1 MSEISRKV
9 SDDKGHQV
17 SKVPK
22 ETILISSSKMIGS
35 RAVSTIS
42 KPISMTQRG
51 ISKSV
56 SSIKHN
62 IPSNTLIKGPTT
74 LVGNVLKDT
83 IPSVSRRPTEEEDD
97 DIAKSKYMMRS
108 IAGLLGTASV
118 YAGMESAQVIND
130 LTQQVSNELSF
141 KNSEPTS
148 PLSSQPLK
156 PPVERKPTLFE
167 ISVEP
172 NERSDTT
179 SKSILSKEDSDQA
192 SRHKALEEK
201 ILKEESSKYSIF
213 KTLRT
218 KFKLKDEDIMIYD
231 STAWLLKDVLIQGYS
246 FITLHHFLFFAYLPK
261 PTGQVQM
268 TGNINLKSTLRGVTR
283 YWCVLKD
290 NLLSLYSSVSEVYF
304 PLVTIDMKDVSK
316 IELKKSDSDPKTFSN
331 TFKVTTKEKTYV
343 FIADSPQSAKSW
355 YNTIKRQ
362 QFAVHN
368 SGKNHISLKIPLG
381 NILELDDEEIINQS
395 VTLVVKALEGRFS
408 YAVDDYIFMFLDSSG
423 SIVKQKLQEQLNKLS
438 ESGVAIAYHTKAT
451 DLKNYTSIDTQLTD
465 DNNTDNADGKPDN
478 VYSSS
483 HTEDSPSTETDLSSP
498 IDFPNSELKTSL
510 LQKPI
515 SKINRIRSK
524 SGDWIHNTRPVSFLL
539 NRNRENTKVEE
550 NVVIESISDMPTTES
565 SNDPKLIRA
574 VTNEDIKQISH
585 SKRDHLQD
593 WTTKPLKNL
602 TDMWKAK
609 PQHYENS
616 CYAFKEQDRK
626 NANFIEGKDAAE
638 ANKRFVNHFKLAKER
653 DLLSTYYGYL
663 NKNVP
668 TYGKL
673 YLADNVLC
681 FRSLL
686 PGSHTTMILPISKID
701 TCYTEKS
708 FRFSYFAL
716 VLVIRGHEELFIEFY
731 TEASRDDM
739 ESILLDRIAT
749 LNSQSGSDGGNFQND
764 ALVSTDAFIENNPS
778 SAKLKFF
785 EDKISSNGFNVPLLI
800 DQNPNVKVS
809 IKTKRKYHIGLLTIG
824 SRGDVQ
830 PYIALGKGL
839 LKEGHIVTI
848 ITHGEFR
855 EFVEKH
861 GINFKSIAG
870 DPAELM
876 SLMVEHE
883 SMNIGMLREATK
895 KFGGWIKDLLE
906 TSWTA
911 CKDEKFDILI
921 ESPSCISGIHIAEAL
936 RIAYFRAF
944 TMPWTRT
951 RAYPHAFVV
960 PDKKRGGNYNYL
972 SYVLFE
978 NIYWRGTSGAINKW
992 RTEKLGLGKTS
1003 LEQLQQN
1010 KVPFLYNVS
1019 PTIFP
1024 PSVDFN
1030 EWVKVTGY
1038 WFLDEQSNYTPPKE
1052 LIDFIQKARKL
1063 NKKLVYIGF
1072 GSIVVSNA
1080 SEMTKALVEAVINA
1094 DVYCILNKGWSERL
1108 NDKSAKI
1115 VEIELPDCV
1124 FNAGTVPH
1132 DWLFP
1137 QLDAAVH
1144 HGGSGTTGA
1153 TLRAGLPTII
1163 KPFFGDQFFYANRVE
1178 EIGVGVALRH
1188 FNSKAMA
1195 EALIEITTKT
1205 KYKEKAML
1213 IRNRI
1218 LKEDGVSTAINCI
1231 YGELEY
1237 ARSLIYAKNP
1247 PRSDTDEIASHALM
1261 PIDTDTK
1268 SNTNHN
1274 ISTNSMIESNEDK
1287 DSWVM
1292 L

>member
-1 MSEISRKV
+1 MSKTPQKGVDDISQ
-9 SDDKGHQV
+9 QV
-17 SKVPK
+17 SKASK
-22 ETILISSSKMIGS
+22 DTILISSSKMIGS
-35 RAVSTIS
+35 RAVSSIA
-42 KPISMTQRG
+42 KPITMTQRG

-56 SSIKHN
+56 SSIRHN
-62 IPSNTLIKGPTT
+62 MPSNTLIKGPTT
-74 LVGNVLKDT
+74 LVGNVLKDVV
-83 IPSVSRRPTEEEDD
+83 PSVAKKPLEEEED

-130 LTQQVSNELSF
+130 LTQQVSHDLSLKSNE
-141 KNSEPTS
+141 PM
-148 PLSSQPLK
+148 SQYQK
-156 PPVERKPTLFE
+156 PPIERKPTLFE

-172 NERSDTT
+172 NEQETVENNIESNDHSDEV
-179 SKSILSKEDSDQA
+179 SL
-192 SRHKALEEK
+192 HKALEEK
-201 ILKEESSKYSIF
+201 IIKEETSKYSIF
-213 KTLRT
+213 KTLRK

-304 PLVTIDMKDVSK
+304 PLVTIDMNDVSK
-316 IELKKSDSDPKTFSN
+316 IELKKSDSDPKSFSS
-331 TFKVTTKEKTYV
+331 TFKVTTKEKTFV

-362 QFAVHN
+362 QFAVYN
-368 SGKNHISLKIPLG
+368 KGKNHISLKIPLC

-395 VTLVVKALEGRFS
+395 VTLVVKALEGQFS

-423 SIVKQKLQEQLNKLS
+423 SIVKQKLQEQLTKLS
-438 ESGVAIAYHTKAT
+438 ESGVVIAYHSAT
-451 DLKNYTSIDTQLTD
+451 SEVTNNNFIDTQLTGGD
-465 DNNTDNADGKPDN
+465 GDNNTEDKLDK
-478 VYSSS
+478 VHSSS
-483 HTEDSPSTETDLSSP
+483 PTKDSPSTESDLSSP
-498 IDFPNSELKTSL
+498 ISFPTSESKTTL

-515 SKINRIRSK
+515 SKINRIRSR

-539 NRNRENTKVEE
+539 NRNREDTKVEE
-550 NVVIESISDMPTTES
+550 NVVIESVSDMPTTES

-585 SKRDHLQD
+585 SKREHIQD

-609 PQHYENS
+609 PQHYENN
-616 CYAFKEQDRK
+616 CYIFKEHEK
-626 NANFIEGKDAAE
+626 KEANYISGKDAIE
-638 ANKRFVNHFKLAKER
+638 ANKRFVNHFKLVKEKK
-653 DLLSTYYGYL
+653 LLSTYYGYL

-681 FRSLL
+681 FRSLI

-716 VLVIRGHEELFIEFY
+716 VLVVRGHEELFIEFY
-731 TEASRDDM
+731 TEASRNDM
-739 ESILLDRIAT
+739 ESILLDRISS
-749 LNSQSGSDGGNFQND
+749 LNDQFGSDSQNLLND
-764 ALVSTDAFIENNPS
+764 TLVSTDAFIENNPS

-785 EDKISSNGFNVPLLI
+785 EDKISANGFNVPLLI

-809 IKTKRKYHIGLLTIG
+809 IKTKRQYQIGLLTIG

-830 PYIALGKGL
+830 PYIALVKGL
-839 LKEGHIVTI
+839 IKEGHIVTI
-848 ITHGEFR
+848 ITHEEFR
-855 EFVEKH
+855 GFVEKH
-861 GINFKSIAG
+861 GIKFKSIAG

-883 SMNIGMLREATK
+883 SMNIGMLREASK
-895 KFGGWIKDLLE
+895 KFGGWIKELLE
-906 TSWTA
+906 TSWIA

-1038 WFLDEQSNYTPPKE
+1038 WFLDEQLNYTPPKE
-1052 LIDFIQKARKL
+1052 LTDFIQRARKL
-1063 NKKLVYIGF
+1063 KKKLVYIGF

-1080 SEMTKALVEAVINA
+1080 SEMTKALVEAVVSA

-1115 VEIELPDCV
+1115 VEIELPDCI
-1124 FNAGTVPH
+1124 FNSGTVPH

-1137 QLDAAVH
+1137 QLEAAVH

-1188 FNSKAMA
+1188 FNTKALS
-1195 EALIEITTKT
+1195 EALIEITTKN
-1205 KYKEKAML
+1205 KYKEKALL
-1213 IRNRI
+1213 IKNRI
-1218 LKEDGVSTAINCI
+1218 LKEDGVATAINCI

-1247 PRSDTDEIASHALM
+1247 PSSKIPAIESQALTSM
-1261 PIDTDTK
+1261 NKDDDPNIDQDK
-1268 SNTNHN
+1268 SNYAM
-1274 ISTNSMIESNEDK
+1274 IGGNSDK
-1287 DSWVM
+1287 DSWVV